1 MPKTPEKIPVTYPS
15 PCFREITHRQDYR
28 SPGRLEYRAK
38 VEKCQGMKK
47 AQGHTPN
54 NRRESVAWM
63 HVILDFLSPPSYSYA
78 AQGLTPCFLLVGA
91 TWQS

>member
-1 MPKTPEKIPVTYPS
+1 MPKTPEKMQSHILVHA
-15 PCFREITHRQDYR
+15 FKEITYRRDYR

-54 NRRESVAWM
+54 NRR
-63 HVILDFLSPPSYSYA
+63 
-78 AQGLTPCFLLVGA
+78 
-91 TWQS
+91 